1 MVVDVGA
8 GTEEDIIYSH
18 LKLFQEGIL
27 FVTVV
32 LLHLVYLI
40 TSWKLEDSE

>member
-1 MVVDVGA
+1 MDVEA
-8 GTEEDIIYSH
+8 GTEGDIIYSH

-27 FVTVV
+27 VITVV

-40 TSWKLEDSE
+40 TR